1 MHGYL
6 SINTKNPP
14 TVDFGNIVVNAY
26 IDVRHLDV
34 TRLNT
39 FKSPSIHQLERL
51 GFAQPGRPPIR
62 PCTIKYM
69 ETLTWVQ
76 LVGKLGNK
84 SGAQPWVCRTAH
96 GMRCR
101 PAVPPWRVTA
111 TKIEAVNYGKRGV
124 GPSGR
129 ACQSWTWVE
138 AAAWASQI
146 PRHTICMGIA
156 HERRVRFE
164 VYFWY
169 GKVLI

>member
-1 MHGYL
+1 MCLSPVNVPLQGYL

-14 TVDFGNIVVNAY
+14 TVDFGNLIVNAY

-51 GFAQPGRPPIR
+51 GFAQPGRPPLR

-69 ETLTWVQ
+69 ENLTWVQ

-96 GMRCR
+96 GMPCR
-101 PAVPPWRVTA
+101 PAVLSWRV
-111 TKIEAVNYGKRGV
+111 IETN
-124 GPSGR
+124 
-129 ACQSWTWVE
+129 
-138 AAAWASQI
+138 
-146 PRHTICMGIA
+146 
-156 HERRVRFE
+156 
-164 VYFWY
+164 
-169 GKVLI
+169 

>member
-1 MHGYL
+1 MRVLGSKPSNRKFQNSKISRLNARMHGYL

-51 GFAQPGRPPIR
+51 GFAQPGRPPLR

-69 ETLTWVQ
+69 ESITWVQ

-96 GMRCR
+96 GMPCR
-101 PAVPPWRVTA
+101 PAVLSWRV
-111 TKIEAVNYGKRGV
+111 IETN
-124 GPSGR
+124 
-129 ACQSWTWVE
+129 
-138 AAAWASQI
+138 
-146 PRHTICMGIA
+146 
-156 HERRVRFE
+156 
-164 VYFWY
+164 
-169 GKVLI
+169 

>member
-1 MHGYL
+1 MLRQAHPTPFPPPGRYDRLAQIRVDLSYYKIHVSPLNATPHRYL

-51 GFAQPGRPPIR
+51 GFPQPGRPPLR

-101 PAVPPWRVTA
+101 PAVPSWRV
-111 TKIEAVNYGKRGV
+111 IETN
-124 GPSGR
+124 
-129 ACQSWTWVE
+129 
-138 AAAWASQI
+138 
-146 PRHTICMGIA
+146 
-156 HERRVRFE
+156 
-164 VYFWY
+164 
-169 GKVLI
+169 

>member
-1 MHGYL
+1 MFKTDETVRFGQILSARTLRYGKFNEYIIIIISAPIGHRCPIEGFFHSSRLNARMHGYL

-14 TVDFGNIVVNAY
+14 TVDFGNLHVNAY

-51 GFAQPGRPPIR
+51 GFAQPGRPPLR

-101 PAVPPWRVTA
+101 PAVLSWRV
-111 TKIEAVNYGKRGV
+111 IETN
-124 GPSGR
+124 
-129 ACQSWTWVE
+129 
-138 AAAWASQI
+138 
-146 PRHTICMGIA
+146 
-156 HERRVRFE
+156 
-164 VYFWY
+164 
-169 GKVLI
+169 

>member
-1 MHGYL
+1 MLGYL
-6 SINTKNPP
+6 VPGTEGTEHCENCELYPGTRSVPGYTLGTIVSSSNLTPIKNWSKVREKRGV
-14 TVDFGNIVVNAY
+14 TVQLY

-51 GFAQPGRPPIR
+51 GFAQPGRPPLR

-96 GMRCR
+96 GMPCR
-101 PAVPPWRVTA
+101 PAVLSWRV
-111 TKIEAVNYGKRGV
+111 IETN
-124 GPSGR
+124 
-129 ACQSWTWVE
+129 
-138 AAAWASQI
+138 
-146 PRHTICMGIA
+146 
-156 HERRVRFE
+156 
-164 VYFWY
+164 
-169 GKVLI
+169 